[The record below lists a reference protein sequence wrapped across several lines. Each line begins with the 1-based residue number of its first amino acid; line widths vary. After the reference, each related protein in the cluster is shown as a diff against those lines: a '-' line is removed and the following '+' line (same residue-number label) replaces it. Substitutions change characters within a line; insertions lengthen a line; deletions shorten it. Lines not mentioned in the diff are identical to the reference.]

1 MEVDILG
8 YREKRIEAGYTQEA
22 VAKLLGISNSSVC
35 LYEKGRTDPPVE
47 TLHKMAVLYRCTLDE
62 LMKGEGRK
70 K

>member
-1 MEVDILG
+1 MG

-22 VAKLLGISNSSVC
+22 VAKLLGISNSVVC
-35 LYEKGRTDPPVE
+35 LYEKGRADPTVE

>member
-1 MEVDILG
+1 MG

-22 VAKLLGISNSSVC
+22 VAKLLGISNSAVC
-35 LYEKGRTDPPVE
+35 LYEKGRADPSVE